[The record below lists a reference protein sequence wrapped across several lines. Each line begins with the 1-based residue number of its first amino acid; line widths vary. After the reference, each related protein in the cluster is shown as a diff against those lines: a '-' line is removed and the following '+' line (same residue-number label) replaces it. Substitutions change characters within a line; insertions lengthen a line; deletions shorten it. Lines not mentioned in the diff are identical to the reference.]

1 MKKIYKRFYQFDDFQ
16 FVFFVDTFQIK
27 QVQELKNE
35 LVKGVGTDISR
46 WNFYIRLRKI

>member
-1 MKKIYKRFYQFDDFQ
+1 MKKFIKGFTNLMTFSL
-16 FVFFVDTFQIK
+16 FFVDTFQIK

-46 WNFYIRLRKI
+46 WNFCIRLWKI